1 MFRLISLIIN
11 DWTYLGHIPEGSLVF
26 VPKEEIKKTELPY
39 TTVLIGVNGTGKS
52 TLLSYIAKIFEDLKF
67 AKDNNGKRNST
78 SISFPYSVCYQIG
91 KTKFQ
96 VTQTSQGLDFEA
108 FKQDKRRIKWVY
120 KVSINDKPDSDL
132 TEIELPEQVVA
143 VSYLPMDRFR
153 QKRNL
158 PDDFYQYLGLR
169 HRSNAASPQYF
180 LNNTLPLLFNYIS
193 ESKSVKFLKDILS
206 FMNVDQNYLGLQL
219 EYRYKKFF
227 FTGQLSTSKF
237 QELFENTK
245 QFSEREGTSFA
256 VEYYERYLKQNT
268 SLIDRI
274 VKYLNVR
281 AQQDNISVGKKSLL
295 EFNLFDNLE
304 LIEELSLIQH
314 LQKLDLLTSASL
326 LFRKSEN
333 IIQSQNLSS
342 GEFHFLTTMIAIQS
356 TLKENSLVLIDEPDT
371 SLHPTWQMKYV
382 HNLKKL
388 FKKWNS
394 AHFVMAT
401 HSHFIISDLE
411 NESSE
416 IIGLKGHVPKI
427 TAQPMNLRTYG
438 WSAEEVLYSVFN
450 VRSVRNYFLE
460 QDLTKLLGFIGQN
473 SKDKTEIDKLIQRI
487 EQIPISENDPLKEI
501 IEEAKTYSSRLQ

>member
-1 MFRLISLIIN
+1 MF
-11 DWTYLGHIPEGSLVF
+11 
-26 VPKEEIKKTELPY
+26 
-39 TTVLIGVNGTGKS
+39 
-52 TLLSYIAKIFEDLKF
+52 
-67 AKDNNGKRNST
+67 
-78 SISFPYSVCYQIG
+78 
-91 KTKFQ
+91 
-96 VTQTSQGLDFEA
+96 
-108 FKQDKRRIKWVY
+108 
-120 KVSINDKPDSDL
+120 
-132 TEIELPEQVVA
+132 
-143 VSYLPMDRFR
+143 
-153 QKRNL
+153 
-158 PDDFYQYLGLR
+158 
-169 HRSNAASPQYF
+169 
-180 LNNTLPLLFNYIS
+180 
-193 ESKSVKFLKDILS
+193 
-206 FMNVDQNYLGLQL
+206 
-219 EYRYKKFF
+219 
-227 FTGQLSTSKF
+227 
-237 QELFENTK
+237 
-245 QFSEREGTSFA
+245 
-256 VEYYERYLKQNT
+256 
-268 SLIDRI
+268 
-274 VKYLNVR
+274 
-281 AQQDNISVGKKSLL
+281 DNI
-295 EFNLFDNLE
+295 E

-371 SLHPTWQMKYV
+371 SLHPNWQMKYV

-450 VRSVRNYFLE
+450 VKSVRNYFLE